1 MILFF
6 NLDFRG
12 TMSVYGQ
19 IHPLKI
25 TLIYIVI
32 NQMIALLLKKLL
44 LLKEGACYSRLEL
57 SNNCRAKFINQSNCI
72 PTFTLLLDFDRSC
85 HNQNVFQGYIN
96 LIGYTYLSLEY
107 SAFVCTAQKALT
119 KRISNPSG
127 STK

>member
-1 MILFF
+1 MIGPNLFF
-6 NLDFRG
+6 STGLAARTAPETEIPHQKKPLTAGLGMYLDSGMHCERILVSG
-12 TMSVYGQ
+12 V
-19 IHPLKI
+19 
-25 TLIYIVI
+25 
-32 NQMIALLLKKLL
+32 
-44 LLKEGACYSRLEL
+44 
-57 SNNCRAKFINQSNCI
+57 SNNCKAKFINQSNCI